1 MIVDF
6 VQQNSKAAAT
16 QKYRVSE
23 SRPRRRIFTATGTH
37 SWDLWAVSLHK
48 RPLVAHQTLWHLLF
62 STNFVILP

>member
-23 SRPRRRIFTATGTH
+23 SRPRRRIFTAACTH
-37 SWDLWAVSLHK
+37 SYE
-48 RPLVAHQTLWHLLF
+48 LF
-62 STNFVILP
+62 QSTSNCG

>member
-6 VQQNSKAAAT
+6 VQQNSKVAAT

-23 SRPRRRIFTATGTH
+23 SRPRRRIFTVTGTH

-48 RPLVAHQTLWHLLF
+48 QLWVAHLILWQ
-62 STNFVILP
+62 

>member
-23 SRPRRRIFTATGTH
+23 SRPRRRIFTAASTY
-37 SWDLWAVSLHK
+37 SWDTV
-48 RPLVAHQTLWHLLF
+48 
-62 STNFVILP
+62 